1 MTDAGQH
8 SDSPLGS
15 TGGRAHECDTSLRV
29 QSLLAA
35 RTKQEVEAIV
45 AEAFD
50 TAESLEAPME
60 AILSRSSSRT
70 AAAAGAAGASAG
82 GVSSL
87 GGAST
92 FSTQSTSTEKLS
104 ADIESYKQQI
114 AELQKALDAKAAA
127 AAAAADLSMGANEA
141 SVLQLEQKLAAVE
154 AEKAS
159 AQAAQQELQQQKAA
173 AEEAQQQLLL
183 QISVLSQEAEQLKQ
197 LNTQLAEAQAA
208 NAELLSRSN
217 KLQQELDAAQQQLQG
232 MQLEK
237 QVLQQQA
244 EKVAALEAQVLDLQ
258 QQLQQLLAQKRAT
271 QDASTEADL
280 VSPRGRSNAENVLTT
295 GSSAAVSA
303 VRAATHSLLL
313 QSNPFEVGVPNMSC
327 YCQQGR
333 CVLSESTGISAC
345 NGLQGKALHTVRPAA
360 NLTGAIH
367 DLWRALCCAV
377 L

>member
-1 MTDAGQH
+1 
-8 SDSPLGS
+8 
-15 TGGRAHECDTSLRV
+15 V

-35 RTKQEVEAIV
+35 KTKQEVEAIV

-50 TAESLEAPME
+50 TAESLEDPLE
-60 AILSRSSSRT
+60 ALLRRSSSRT
-70 AAAAGAAGASAG
+70 NAIAGAAAGAAGVSAG

-104 ADIESYKQQI
+104 ADIASYKQQI
-114 AELQKALDAKAAA
+114 VDLQTALNAKADAAA
-127 AAAAADLSMGANEA
+127 AATPLSADADKT
-141 SVLQLEQKLAAVE
+141 VLKLEQKLAATE
-154 AEKAS
+154 AEKAL

-183 QISVLSQEAEQLKQ
+183 QINVLSQEAEQLKQ
-197 LNTQLAEAQAA
+197 TNTQLAQAQAA
-208 NAELLSRSN
+208 DGELLLRSN
-217 KLQQELDAAQQQLQG
+217 TLQRELDAAQKQLQD

-237 QVLQQQA
+237 LVLQQQV

-271 QDASTEADL
+271 HDATSEADM
-280 VSPRGRSNAENVLTT
+280 VSRCGRSKEGNVTT

-313 QSNPFEVGVPNMSC
+313 QSNPFEVGALLAVELTAIALCAGGSPAQTMNVRKLMLG
-327 YCQQGR
+327 QKKR
-333 CVLSESTGISAC
+333 CNAVVC
-345 NGLQGKALHTVRPAA
+345 PAA
-360 NLTGAIH
+360 KL
-367 DLWRALCCAV
+367 L
-377 L
+377 